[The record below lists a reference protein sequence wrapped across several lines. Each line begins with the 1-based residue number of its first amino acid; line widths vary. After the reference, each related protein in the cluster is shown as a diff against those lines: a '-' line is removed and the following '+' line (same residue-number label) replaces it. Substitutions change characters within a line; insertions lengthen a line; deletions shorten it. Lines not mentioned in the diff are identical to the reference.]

1 MKREELEK
9 VMGWQKR
16 AYGLLMWLGQE
27 ARANPAMLSAEAVEQ
42 MSAAESCVG
51 WINHN
56 LNSLP
61 REFWPEPSDLVPFA
75 RLFSSFFATSFRVG
89 LVGRRDSLQMETSL
103 VSGAKEAKDGRH
115 KKHLERRQKGAAL
128 ELKRAALSGLAEE
141 AGVVVTVEG
150 LDAMIAATELGP
162 KVTLWT
168 YACELKRRTEYVSQ
182 GTAVHEL
189 WLELDEKTRKRMD
202 GEMVWK
208 AKETVMNAL
217 EGAKT

>member
-9 VMGWQKR
+9 VMSLQKR
-16 AYGLLMWLGQE
+16 AYGLLMWVNQA
-27 ARANPAMLSAEAVEQ
+27 ARANPAMFSAESVEQ
-42 MSAAESCVG
+42 IRTAEGCAE
-51 WINHN
+51 WINHH

-61 REFWPEPSDLVPFA
+61 REFWPEPAELVPYA

-89 LVGRRDSLQMETSL
+89 EVGRRDSMRVETGL
-103 VSGAKEAKDGRH
+103 VTGAKKINDRRH
-115 KKHLERRQKGAAL
+115 KKHLERRQKEAAL
-128 ELKRAALSGLAEE
+128 ELKRAALSALAEE
-141 AGVVVTVEG
+141 AGAVVTVAE
-150 LDAMIAATELGP
+150 LDAMIASAELGA

-208 AKETVMNAL
+208 VRDELVACFQKEKV
-217 EGAKT
+217 

>member
-9 VMGWQKR
+9 IMGWQKR
-16 AYGLLMWLGQE
+16 AYGLLMWLNQE
-27 ARANPAMLSAEAVEQ
+27 ARSNPAMLSAEAVEQ
-42 MSAAESCVG
+42 MVTAESCVG
-51 WINHN
+51 WINHH

-61 REFWPEPSDLVPFA
+61 REFWPEPSELVPFA
-75 RLFSSFFATSFRVG
+75 RLFSSFFVTSFRVG
-89 LVGRRDSLQMETSL
+89 LVGRQDSLRMETSL

-115 KKHLERRQKGAAL
+115 KKHLERRQKEAAL

-141 AGVVVTVEG
+141 VAVVMTVVG
-150 LDAMIAATELGP
+150 LDAMIASTDLGP

-208 AKETVMNAL
+208 ARDQLIAGIETGKV
-217 EGAKT
+217 

>member
-16 AYGLLMWLGQE
+16 AYGLLMWLNHE
-27 ARANPAMLSAEAVEQ
+27 ARSKPAMLSAEAVEQ
-42 MSAAESCVG
+42 MSVAESCVV

-61 REFWPEPSDLVPFA
+61 REFWPEPSELVPFA
-75 RLFSSFFATSFRVG
+75 RLFSSFFSTSFRVG
-89 LVGRRDSLQMETSL
+89 EQGYRDASLIT
-103 VSGAKEAKDGRH
+103 GAVKIKDKRH
-115 KKHLERRQKGAAL
+115 KKHLERRQKEAAL
-128 ELKRAALSGLAEE
+128 DLKRAAMSALAEE
-141 AGVVVTVEG
+141 TGVVVTVEG
-150 LDAMIAATELGP
+150 LDTMIASTELGP

-208 AKETVMNAL
+208 ARDQLMAGLQMGKI
-217 EGAKT
+217 

>member
-1 MKREELEK
+1 MNREELEK

-16 AYGLLMWLGQE
+16 AYGLLMWLNHE
-27 ARANPAMLSAEAVEQ
+27 ARANPARLSAEEVER
-42 MSAAESCVG
+42 MSVAESCVG

-61 REFWPEPSDLVPFA
+61 REFWPEPSEVVPFA

-89 LVGRRDSLQMETSL
+89 LVGRRDSMRTETGL
-103 VSGAKEAKDGRH
+103 IGGEKKPKDGRN
-115 KKHLERRQKGAAL
+115 KKHLERRQKEAAQ
-128 ELKRAALSGLAEE
+128 ELKRAALSGLAKDE
-141 AGVVVTVEG
+141 GVVATVEG
-150 LDAMIAATELGP
+150 LDAMIASTELGS

-189 WLELDEKTRKRMD
+189 WVELDEKTRKRMD

-208 AKETVMNAL
+208 ARGQLIAGL
-217 EGAKT
+217 EMGKV